1 MTESDL
7 KVVGGY
13 PVMPETPVEFARAAK
28 MLGPERWVRY
38 QERILE
44 TGAFVSQEIVRFLYG
59 ASAEMRYSILS
70 AFYGA
75 NFWNDSLD
83 AQLLHIVGE
92 YCRSKDRTEQ
102 MVAAMAAARALGSGE
117 VSLRRL
123 LKVCNAEPPEPQVLP
138 PAPKLYTTNKKA
150 PDAVYELATFGPVA
164 CTVPTEE
171 DMHAAKSIVCE
182 VMRVESE
189 RIATVACAS
198 HIASVVP
205 RIVRIIRDPDV
216 PPGQAYEVVGKG
228 IVVVHPDFGG
238 AP

>member
-1 MTESDL
+1 LTESDL
-7 KVVGGY
+7 KVIGGY

-28 MLGPERWVRY
+28 MLGPNRWVRY

-44 TGAFVSQEIVRFLYG
+44 TGAFVSKEIARFLYG
-59 ASAEMRYSILS
+59 ESAEMRYNILS

-75 NFWNDSLD
+75 DFWNESLD
-83 AQLLHIVGE
+83 TQILHIVGQ
-92 YCRSKDRTEQ
+92 YCRSDDRTEQ
-102 MVAAMAAARALGSGE
+102 MVAAMAAARALGSGG
-117 VSLRRL
+117 VSLREL

-150 PDAVYELATFGPVA
+150 PDAVYELATFGPVV

-171 DMHAAKSIVCE
+171 DVQAAKHIVCE
-182 VMRVESE
+182 VMRAESE
-189 RIATVACAS
+189 RIAAAACTAYT
-198 HIASVVP
+198 ASVVP

-216 PPGQAYEVVGKG
+216 PPGQAYEMVGKG

-238 AP
+238 AS